1 VAPNANKAPGVTESP
16 SNFAISSNG
25 FHKVISNKLH
35 ATPES
40 SPMIR
45 GLVNKPY
52 EVLAMTVGIGALP
65 LLPISSMMVKSG
77 SIMRPCVPIIT
88 NKGNV
93 AHSPKASKITGIP
106 SSTVFEKQPE
116 KALITLSEKVR
127 FQNTQV
133 MKNPVN
139 NTVNVPK

>member
-1 VAPNANKAPGVTESP
+1 
-16 SNFAISSNG
+16 
-25 FHKVISNKLH
+25 
-35 ATPES
+35 
-40 SPMIR
+40 MMR
-45 GLVNKPY
+45 GLVNNPY
-52 EVLAMTVGIGALP
+52 EALVTTVLIGALP
-65 LLPISSMMVKSG
+65 LFPISSMIVKSG
-77 SIMRPCVPIIT
+77 TIMMPCVPIIK

-93 AHSPKASKITGIP
+93 ARSPKASKITGIP

-133 MKNPVN
+133 IKIPVN